1 MHFLCDATD
10 LNQSVEGALKV
21 YGKSLTTVL
30 CKVYLIVNL
39 HSFPLLP
46 VTQANPFLMLSHLLP
61 PSQNTSKNWI
71 LLYFYKLPRAYFS
84 PECLL
89 NFLSNVCIPQRVG
102 KMFKFIEFKFL
113 ENVLIQ
119 GIFTHAPP
127 HSKIAPPPLQVL
139 VITPWTKINYSFPY
153 AVLFRK
159 SVCPS
164 SRKGRRKLLYTLS
177 KISQKI

>member
-127 HSKIAPPPLQVL
+127 HSKIAPPLSRF
-139 VITPWTKINYSFPY
+139 W
-153 AVLFRK
+153 
-159 SVCPS
+159 S
-164 SRKGRRKLLYTLS
+164 SHPG
-177 KISQKI
+177 QK